1 MKINNDVIKKQLI
14 SNNLQNNQSIKKLN
28 EHILKIESK
37 NEQHFAKINE
47 LLNKVQELNEK
58 YQKMEEHK

>member
-1 MKINNDVIKKQLI
+1 
-14 SNNLQNNQSIKKLN
+14 
-28 EHILKIESK
+28 LKIESK